1 MDFSFFMPA
10 RMLVGDHVVEENSG
24 LLAELGT
31 RCLLVTGKNSARLS
45 GALDDVTAALDRH
58 GIPWEIFDGIGQNPL
73 LSSCLAA
80 GRAARD
86 FGADFLIGIGG
97 GSPLDAAK
105 AAAVYAANPQ
115 LGPRDIYSPHSNPA
129 LPFALVGTTAG
140 TGSEVTKVSVL
151 TDDETGRKK
160 SISYPD
166 LYARLSL
173 GDPRRY
179 TATLPRRFTIS
190 TALDAVCHSVE
201 SYFAKS
207 SDPISRACAVEAL
220 LLLIP
225 ALRAIQEP
233 ESLPDSDQRQKLYLG
248 SIYAGL
254 AFNGPGLCFP
264 HTMGYVLSEEYGVP
278 HGEACAVFLPQFI
291 ETAAREEA
299 QLSSRLFARLGTRKP
314 ELAAFVES
322 FVAGLPL
329 PVLTDQEL
337 EDLLPRWEGNPNM
350 ARTPGD
356 FGREKR
362 LAVLKKVFQR
372 QPQTT
377 K

>member
-1 MDFSFFMPA
+1 MDFSFYMPA
-10 RMLVGDHVVEENSG
+10 RMLVGDHIVEESSG
-24 LLAELGT
+24 LLAGLGS

-45 GALDDVTAALDRH
+45 GALGDVTAALDRH
-58 GIPWEIFDGIGQNPL
+58 GIPWTVYDGIGQNPL
-73 LSSCLAA
+73 LSACWEA

-105 AAAVYAANPQ
+105 AAAVYAANPE
-115 LGPRDIYSPHSNPA
+115 LGPREIYGGHQNPA

-160 SISYPD
+160 SISTPD

-201 SYFAKS
+201 SYFAKTG
-207 SDPISRACAVEAL
+207 DPISRACAVEAL

-225 ALRAIQEP
+225 VLRAIQEP
-233 ESLPDSDQRQKLYLG
+233 DTLPDSGQRQKLYLG

-264 HTMGYVLSEEYGVP
+264 HAMGYLLSEEYGVP

-291 ETAAREEA
+291 EAAAREEA
-299 QLSSRLFARLGTRKP
+299 QLSSRLFARLGTRKQ
-314 ELAAFVES
+314 ELAAFVGS
-322 FVAGLPL
+322 FVAGLEL
-329 PVLTDQEL
+329 PVLPDQEL
-337 EDLLPRWEGNPNM
+337 EALLPRWDGSPNM
-350 ARTPGD
+350 ERTPGD
-356 FGREKR
+356 FSREKR
-362 LAVLKKVFQR
+362 LAVLKKVFQGGGA
-372 QPQTT
+372 